1 MCQHCPA
8 RWLILSG
15 RGPKFWDPK
24 IISVGLVHVHGSN
37 CFPWGENNHVFFFLR
52 VVWNFWNFSLAA
64 QPSASCHWVPKR
76 QHLHVSSQRGAAGVA
91 GHVCQDPGSTSKGF
105 SWEARSHNKG
115 QTFCCTKYL
124 DYSYFGISDEGYL
137 TIPRICMHLLGV
149 IFWQWHRARSPFCK
163 SATTQAPGRNKCCVN
178 REAPCVIT
186 WSGQIRPLEE
196 IPCTDPSSEKIW
208 EDSYSRWLSWSE
220 WCQIVPISTCPQNNN
235 W

>member
-1 MCQHCPA
+1 MA
-8 RWLILSG
+8 RIVFLGGKAIM
-15 RGPKFWDPK
+15 
-24 IISVGLVHVHGSN
+24 
-37 CFPWGENNHVFFFLR
+37 FFFFASGMEFLE
-52 VVWNFWNFSLAA
+52 F
-64 QPSASCHWVPKR
+64 QPCSPTKRILPLSPEAPAPSCQLTARCSRGSWPCVSRPWEYFQR
-76 QHLHVSSQRGAAGVA
+76 FFLGSSQPQQGA
-91 GHVCQDPGSTSKGF
+91 
-105 SWEARSHNKG
+105 NI
-115 QTFCCTKYL
+115 CCTKYL